1 SDDIGEQDGKAS
13 HWHPSSI
20 ASSELRI
27 VPPSNAVVVGLL
39 NSECSQQKRANENK
53 YGAYRQHI
61 EIQGKVIGLDSKHSK
76 LPSGR
81 RKNGPGRIA
90 RP

>member
-1 SDDIGEQDGKAS
+1 
-13 HWHPSSI
+13 
-20 ASSELRI
+20 
-27 VPPSNAVVVGLL
+27 
-39 NSECSQQKRANENK
+39 
-53 YGAYRQHI
+53 
-61 EIQGKVIGLDSKHSK
+61 VIGLDSKHSQ

>member
-1 SDDIGEQDGKAS
+1 VSYCSAVFTRHYWFG
-13 HWHPSSI
+13 
-20 ASSELRI
+20 
-27 VPPSNAVVVGLL
+27 VVVGLL
-39 NSECSQQKRANENK
+39 NSECSQQNRANENK
-53 YGAYRQHI
+53 HGANRQHI
-61 EIQGKVIGLDSKHSK
+61 EIQGKVISLDSKHSK

>member
-1 SDDIGEQDGKAS
+1 VFELSAGFTPANCLIG
-13 HWHPSSI
+13 
-20 ASSELRI
+20 
-27 VPPSNAVVVGLL
+27 VVVGLL

-81 RKNGPGRIA
+81 RKDGPGQIA

>member
-1 SDDIGEQDGKAS
+1 
-13 HWHPSSI
+13 
-20 ASSELRI
+20 
-27 VPPSNAVVVGLL
+27 L

-90 RP
+90 LP

>member
-1 SDDIGEQDGKAS
+1 
-13 HWHPSSI
+13 
-20 ASSELRI
+20 
-27 VPPSNAVVVGLL
+27 
-39 NSECSQQKRANENK
+39 
-53 YGAYRQHI
+53 
-61 EIQGKVIGLDSKHSK
+61 VIGLDSKHSK